1 MKRGLCRENLTGLFQ
16 MPDRIN
22 LDFNRENRLGFPEAV
37 YGANKD
43 IESLSEIIHRFIAK
57 KKSVLITRLQPEKY
71 EMLKDIHPP
80 VFYDKI
86 SGIFVAGDF
95 PDPVS
100 NSTVGVISAG
110 TTDAYVVNE
119 IYYTLK
125 FHGVVAEKFQDI
137 GVAGLHRLLNR
148 LNELNRHNILIVVAG
163 FEGALPSVVG
173 GLLPQP
179 VIAVPT
185 RIGYGVA
192 ENGHVALKAMLASC
206 ASGITVVN
214 IDNGYGA
221 AIAAFRILNA
231 AN

>member
-1 MKRGLCRENLTGLFQ
+1 

-43 IESLSEIIHRFIAK
+43 IESLAEIIRRFIDK
-57 KKSVLITRLQPEKY
+57 KKSVLVTRLQPDKY
-71 EMLKDIHPP
+71 EMLKDIHQP

-86 SGIFVAGDF
+86 SGLFVAGAF

-100 NSTVGVISAG
+100 NRSVGVISAG

-125 FHGVVAEKFQDI
+125 FHGVEAEKIQDI

-148 LNELNRHNILIVVAG
+148 LDDLSRHSILIVVAG

-185 RIGYGVA
+185 SIGYGVA

-221 AIAAFRILNA
+221 AIAAFRILNTVQVSR
-231 AN
+231 NEKNSI